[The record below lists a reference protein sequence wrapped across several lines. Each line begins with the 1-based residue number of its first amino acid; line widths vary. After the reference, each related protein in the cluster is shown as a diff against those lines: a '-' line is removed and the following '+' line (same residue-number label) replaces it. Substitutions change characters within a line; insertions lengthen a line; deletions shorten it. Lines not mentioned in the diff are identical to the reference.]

1 MKTKR
6 LFVLLLCTL
15 LVVLSLAGCASPKLL
30 NAKALKNVTIERVYG
45 NETVVLRRVDNN
57 YALTENNETKTFA
70 KYQNVAFEY
79 ELHTHLVEDG
89 EDENGPKYKEE
100 SHFELETTTDTT
112 YKYFELLENLEKGG
126 LDNLV
131 GNELVSQ
138 FLTGIMI
145 EPQTDAKEAYDRNLL
160 TVSSVDLLQNSKKPS
175 SLTVNFSYAGGNYK
189 VEYFFKD
196 YGTTEIN
203 MPVETTDNKDYK
215 DALSDKNAVVTFNFK
230 GYGKIKVQLFQDID
244 DTNVV
249 NYFLYLVKKG
259 FYRNVTVNA
268 QPSMSNG
275 LTFGESKET
284 LKKTVSA
291 DTTMTY
297 KNTRGTLSMMVLDSS
312 EHTSK
317 LILNTTT
324 NTSYNTSGYT
334 PIGGIVDGFTVLDS
348 LMGLT
353 ADEFAKVKVTVSV
366 KYNGY
371 KYSQPDFD

>member
-30 NAKALKNVTIERVYG
+30 NSKALKNVTIERVFD
-45 NETVVLRRVDNN
+45 NETLILKRVDNN
-57 YALTENNETKTFA
+57 YLYQLGDDVKTIA

-79 ELHTHLVEDG
+79 TSTVKHNSSENEEDITTKVFT
-89 EDENGPKYKEE
+89 P
-100 SHFELETTTDTT
+100 TVTTDTT
-112 YKYFELLENLEKGG
+112 YKYFELLENLEKGS

-131 GNELVSQ
+131 GNELISQ
-138 FLTGIMI
+138 YLTGIKV

-160 TVSSVDLLQNSKKPS
+160 TVSKIDLEQSSKKPS
-175 SLTVNFSYAGGNYK
+175 KVTISFSYAGTDYQVVYN
-189 VEYFFKD
+189 FKD
-196 YGTTEIN
+196 YGSTAIS
-203 MPVETTDNKDYK
+203 MPVETTEDKDYK
-215 DALSDKNAVVTFNFK
+215 AALSDKNAIVTFNFK
-230 GYGKIKVQLFQDID
+230 GYGKIKVQLFQDFD

-259 FYRNVTVNA
+259 FYKKVFVNA

-275 LTFGESKET
+275 VVFGESSET

-291 DTTMTY
+291 DTTLTY
-297 KNTRGTLSMMVLDSS
+297 KNTRGTLSMMLTDSS
-312 EHTSK
+312 ASTTK
-317 LILNTTT
+317 LVFNTTT
-324 NTSYNTSGYT
+324 NTSYDSNGYT

-353 ADEFAKVKVTVSV
+353 ADEYAKVKVTVSV

>member
-15 LVVLSLAGCASPKLL
+15 LVVLSLAGCKSPNLL
-30 NAKALKNVTIERVYG
+30 NEKALKNVTIERVYN
-45 NETVVLRRVDNN
+45 NETIVLKRVDNN
-57 YALTENNETKTFA
+57 YSLTEGDTTKTFA

-79 ELHTHLVEDG
+79 ETHTHDTEDG
-89 EDENGPKYKEE
+89 TET
-100 SHFELETTTDTT
+100 HFESEITTDTT
-112 YKYFELLENLEKGG
+112 YKYFELLENLDKGG

-131 GNELVSQ
+131 GNELISQ
-138 FLTGIMI
+138 YLTGIKV

-160 TVSSVDLLQNSKKPS
+160 AISNANLEESSKKPS
-175 SLTVNFSYAGGNYK
+175 KFTISFSYAGTDYQVVYN
-189 VEYFFKD
+189 FKD
-196 YGTTEIN
+196 YGSTTIS
-203 MPVETTDNKDYK
+203 MPVETTDNKAYK
-215 DALSDKNAVVTFNFK
+215 AALSDKNAVVTFNFK
-230 GYGKIKVQLFQDID
+230 GYGKITVQLFQDID

-259 FYRNVTVNA
+259 FYKKVFVNA
-268 QPSMSNG
+268 QPSTSNG
-275 LTFGESKET
+275 VIFGESKET

-297 KNTRGTLSMMVLDSS
+297 KNTRGTLSMMLTDSS
-312 EHTSK
+312 ASTTK
-317 LILNTTT
+317 LVFNTTT
-324 NTSYNTSGYT
+324 NTSYDSNGYT

-353 ADEFAKVKVTVSV
+353 ADEFADVKVTVSV